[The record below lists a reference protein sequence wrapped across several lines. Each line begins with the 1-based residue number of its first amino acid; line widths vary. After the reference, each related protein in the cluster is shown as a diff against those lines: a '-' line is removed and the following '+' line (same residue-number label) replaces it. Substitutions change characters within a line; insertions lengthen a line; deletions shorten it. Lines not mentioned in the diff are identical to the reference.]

1 MKNRDIL
8 IDFTS
13 LLDVTLII
21 IFFFIMFSSF
31 ETDTEKKKAVSEAQQ
46 TLAEAE
52 SKLEEANE
60 LQKQADEALAELAK
74 ADERG
79 AENIDAILAYSRN
92 ETLKLNLKKN
102 GSKWEAEVYQKNEL
116 LKKIDYTT
124 EEDLEK
130 AIVDILTSKS
140 ITTTDTILCDF
151 LFNGSEP
158 GSHKEYQTVIKTFD
172 TIRNNGY
179 EHLYY
184 SETDLSIVGGEKNE

>member
-60 LQKQADEALAELAK
+60 LHKQADEALAELAK

-79 AENIDAILAYSRN
+79 AENIDAILDFSQN
-92 ETLKLNLKKN
+92 KNLKLNLKKN
-102 GSKWEAEVYQKNEL
+102 IDNWALEVFQNTEL
-116 LKKIDYTT
+116 LKN
-124 EEDLEK
+124 LECSSQNELENSFK
-130 AIVDILTSKS
+130 ELLTAKS
-140 ITTTDTILCDF
+140 ITNNDTILCEF
-151 LFNGSEP
+151 FFNASEP
-158 GSHKEYQTVIKTFD
+158 GSHKAYETVAKVFESL
-172 TIRNNGY
+172 RKSGY

-184 SETDLSIVGGEKNE
+184 SETDLSIIGGNYE